1 MKNELERYR
10 KELNKG
16 LHLPGKIKKRIM
28 AELLSEIY
36 SRIDD
41 GEELSSI
48 LASIGTP
55 QELIEELE
63 SNYEHEYVQFKKGN
77 MLKLILYSVIAF
89 ALSALILC
97 SAAVIFDS
105 PPFVLSA
112 IIGGASGN
120 TSTFIAFKWSKK
132 ALIVGLIIQTVI
144 LIFLLSRIVKII
156 SYLKNQK
163 KKIM

>member
-1 MKNELERYR
+1 MKNELECYL

-16 LHLPGKIKKRIM
+16 LHLPGKIKKQIT
-28 AELLSEIY
+28 AELSSEIY

-41 GEELSSI
+41 GEELDSI
-48 LASIGTP
+48 LTSIGTP
-55 QELIEELE
+55 RELIEELE
-63 SNYEHEYVQFKKGN
+63 ANYEHEYVQYKKGN
-77 MLKLILYSVIAF
+77 MLKLIIYSIIAF

-97 SAAVIFDS
+97 SAAVIFDY

-144 LIFLLSRIVKII
+144 LIVLLSRIVKII

>member
-1 MKNELERYR
+1 
-10 KELNKG
+10 
-16 LHLPGKIKKRIM
+16 
-28 AELLSEIY
+28 
-36 SRIDD
+36 
-41 GEELSSI
+41 
-48 LASIGTP
+48 
-55 QELIEELE
+55 
-63 SNYEHEYVQFKKGN
+63 
-77 MLKLILYSVIAF
+77 MLKLIIYSIIAF
-89 ALSALILC
+89 ALSALILY
-97 SAAVIFDS
+97 SAIVMIH

-144 LIFLLSRIVKII
+144 LIVLLSRIVKII

>member
-1 MKNELERYR
+1 
-10 KELNKG
+10 
-16 LHLPGKIKKRIM
+16 
-28 AELLSEIY
+28 
-36 SRIDD
+36 
-41 GEELSSI
+41 
-48 LASIGTP
+48 
-55 QELIEELE
+55 
-63 SNYEHEYVQFKKGN
+63 
-77 MLKLILYSVIAF
+77 MLKLIIYSIIAF

-97 SAAVIFDS
+97 SAAVISDY

-144 LIFLLSRIVKII
+144 LIVLLSRIVKII

>member
-1 MKNELERYR
+1 MKNELEHYL

-16 LHLPGKIKKRIM
+16 LHLPGKIKKQIT
-28 AELLSEIY
+28 AELSSEIY

-41 GEELSSI
+41 GEELDSI
-48 LASIGTP
+48 LTSIGTP
-55 QELIEELE
+55 RELIEELE
-63 SNYEHEYVQFKKGN
+63 ANYEHESVQFKKES
-77 MLKLILYSVIAF
+77 MLKLIIYSIIAF
-89 ALSALILC
+89 ALSALILY
-97 SAAVIFDS
+97 SAIVMIH

-144 LIFLLSRIVKII
+144 LIVLLSRIVKII